1 VATKPQVTKNKRPV
15 ESVDRVTIRFAG
27 DSGDGIQISG
37 NQFTLA
43 TAMAGN
49 DLGTMPDYPAEIRA
63 PAGSLP
69 GVSNF
74 QISFSEHAI
83 HTPGDAPDV
92 LVAMNPAALKVNLR
106 DLGVG
111 GTIIANSDSFA
122 AANLKKAGYD
132 SNPLEDGSLQAY
144 RVIPLSIT
152 QLNAKALEESPL
164 SKKERDRC
172 KNFFALGVVY
182 WLFDRPVQPTLDW
195 IADKFAKSPDMV
207 AANQISL
214 KAGYNFA
221 DTTEIF
227 TSHFRVRQAPL
238 TPGEYR
244 NITGAEALVLGLV
257 AASRLANTPLFYG
270 SYPITPAS
278 EMLHE
283 LAYLKHFGVRTFQAE
298 DEIAAVC
305 AAIGASYAGSIGVT
319 GTSGPGAAL
328 KSEGVGLAVMA
339 EVPLV
344 IVNVQRAGPST
355 GMPTKTEQA
364 DLLQAVVGRNGECP
378 AVVLAPATPVDCF
391 DMAIEA
397 CRIAVKYMTPV
408 YLMTDGYLANGSE
421 PWRLPDIDR
430 LPRIAVDHHADPE
443 TFQPYRR
450 DEKTLA
456 RSWVVPGTPGLEH
469 RIGGLEKADI
479 TGDVSYDP
487 INHERMVHLR
497 AEKIRRV
504 AQDIPPT
511 EVFGEPQGR
520 LLIVSWG
527 STFGAV
533 RSAVERIRAKGKKVS
548 SVHLRYISPFPSDL
562 GQILERFETVLV
574 PELNLGQLRLL
585 LRGEYGLP
593 VVGLNK
599 VQGRPF
605 TISEVQQKIEELI

>member
-1 VATKPQVTKNKRPV
+1 MATKSQAANNNKPV
-15 ESVDRVTIRFAG
+15 EIVDRVTIRFAG

-37 NQFTLA
+37 NQFTMA
-43 TAMAGN
+43 TAFAGN

-74 QISFSEHAI
+74 QISFSESDI

-106 DLGVG
+106 DLGPG
-111 GTIIANSDSFA
+111 GTIIVNSDSFA
-122 AANLKKAGYD
+122 TANLKKAGYEA
-132 SNPLEDGSLQAY
+132 NPLEDGSLEAY
-144 RVIPLSIT
+144 RLIPIAIT

-172 KNFFALGVVY
+172 KNFYALGVIY
-182 WLFDRPVQPTLDW
+182 WLYDRPLQTTLDF
-195 IADKFAKSPDMV
+195 IAEKFAKSPETV
-207 AANQISL
+207 AANQTAL
-214 KAGYNFA
+214 KSGYNFA

-227 TSHFRVRQAPL
+227 TSHFRVRQAQLP
-238 TPGEYR
+238 PGEYR
-244 NITGAEALVLGLV
+244 NITGSESLVLGLV
-257 AASRLANTPLFYG
+257 AASQLAETPLFYG

-283 LAYLKHFGVRTFQAE
+283 LAYLKNFGVRTFQAE

-305 AAIGASYAGSIGVT
+305 ATIGASYAGSLAVT

-328 KSEGVGLAVMA
+328 KSEAVGLAVMA
-339 EVPLV
+339 ELPLV
-344 IVNVQRAGPST
+344 VVNVQRAGPST

-364 DLLQAVVGRNGECP
+364 DLLQAAVGRNGECP
-378 AVVLAPATPVDCF
+378 VVVLAPATPADCF
-391 DMAIEA
+391 SMAIEA
-397 CRIAVKYMTPV
+397 CRLAVKYMTPV

-421 PWRLPDIDR
+421 PWRLPDLASLKKI
-430 LPRIAVDHHADPE
+430 PVSHAADAKSFEPYQRDP
-443 TFQPYRR
+443 
-450 DEKTLA
+450 KTLA
-456 RSWVVPGTPGLEH
+456 RPWVVPGAPGLEY
-469 RIGGLEKADI
+469 RIGGLEKAEV

-487 INHERMVHLR
+487 VNHERMVHLR

-511 EVFGEPQGR
+511 EVFGETSGQ
-520 LLIVSWG
+520 LLLVSWG

-533 RSAVERIRAKGKKVS
+533 HSAVERVRAKGKKVS
-548 SVHLRYISPFPSDL
+548 SVHLRHISPFPADL
-562 GQILERFETVLV
+562 GQILKSFETVLV

-605 TISEVQQKIEELI
+605 TIGEVQQKIEELI

>member
-1 VATKPQVTKNKRPV
+1 VATKPQVTDSKRPV
-15 ESVDRVTIRFAG
+15 EMVDRVTIRFAG
-27 DSGDGIQISG
+27 DSGDGIQITG
-37 NQFTLA
+37 NQFTMA

-106 DLGVG
+106 DLGAG

-144 RVIPLSIT
+144 RVILLSIT

-164 SKKERDRC
+164 IKKERDRC

-182 WLFDRPVQPTLDW
+182 WLYDRPLQPTLDW
-195 IADKFAKSPDMV
+195 IAGKFAKSPDMV
-207 AANQISL
+207 AANQTSL

-238 TPGEYR
+238 PAGEYR
-244 NITGAEALVLGLV
+244 NITGTEALVLGLV
-257 AASRLANTPLFYG
+257 AASKLADTPLFYG

-278 EMLHE
+278 DMLHE

-305 AAIGASYAGSIGVT
+305 ASIGASYAGSIGVT

-328 KSEGVGLAVMA
+328 KSEAVGLAVMA
-339 EVPLV
+339 ELPLV

-364 DLLQAVVGRNGECP
+364 DLLQAAVGRNGECP
-378 AVVLAPATPVDCF
+378 VVVLAPATPADCF

-397 CRIAVKYMTPV
+397 CRLAVKYMTPV

-421 PWRLPDIDR
+421 PWRLPDLDS
-430 LPRIAVDHHADPE
+430 LPQIKVTHAADPQ
-443 TFQPYRR
+443 TFQPYLR
-450 DEKTLA
+450 DPKTLA
-456 RSWVVPGTPGLEH
+456 RVWVVPGTPGLEY
-469 RIGGLEKADI
+469 RIGGLEKADV
-479 TGDVSYDP
+479 TGEVSYDP
-487 INHERMVHLR
+487 VNHERMVHLR
-497 AEKIRRV
+497 AEKIRRI

-511 EVFGEPQGR
+511 EIFGEPKGR

-533 RSAVERIRAKGKKVS
+533 RSAVEAVRATGKKVS
-548 SVHLRYISPFPSDL
+548 SVHLRHISPFPADL
-562 GQILERFETVLV
+562 GQILKRFEIVLV

-585 LRGEYGLP
+585 LGGEYGLP

-605 TISEVQQKIEELI
+605 SIREVQQRIEELI